1 MRASESAK
9 WHWTQVSIECRTDRK
24 FYFCILWCKEHES
37 NSRYYIS
44 TSDSILPDSSLST
57 LRIYFEDPKDALMF
71 KLAN

>member
-9 WHWTQVSIECRTDRK
+9 QHWTQVSIECRTARK
-24 FYFCILWCKEHES
+24 FHFCILWCKEHES
-37 NSRYYIS
+37 DSRYYIE
-44 TSDSILPDSSLST
+44 DSIFTLPA